1 MLFADGLEKVSAGVE
16 QLRKLRE
23 KQAADYISLLD
34 ELGVDR
40 LGGLNGGLAMLGEN
54 PLAV

>member
-40 LGGLNGGLAMLGEN
+40 LGGLNGGRAMLAEN